1 VIDQIRH
8 LQSAQPF
15 ETFSIELTNGRI
27 IQIYDQHQV
36 STAKGTHQ
44 GDAVVGVLYETGTFE
59 VLNASQ
65 IVAVSVGVHP
75 QVKQQLAARR
85 AEIEKSFEDEDD
97 EL

>member
-1 VIDQIRH
+1 MIV
-8 LQSAQPF
+8 
-15 ETFSIELTNGRI
+15 
-27 IQIYDQHQV
+27 
-36 STAKGTHQ
+36 
-44 GDAVVGVLYETGTFE
+44 

>member
-1 VIDQIRH
+1 MIDQIRH
-8 LQSAQPF
+8 LQSRDPF
-15 ETFSIELTNGRI
+15 ETFSIELTTGRI
-27 IQIYDQHQV
+27 IQIHDRHEV
-36 STAKGTHQ
+36 ATAAGTHH
-44 GDAVVGVLYETGTFE
+44 GDAVIGVLYESGTFE

-85 AEIEKSFEDEDD
+85 AEIEKSFEDEGD